1 MKKKEEFQK
10 VLYRPQPYPDN
21 HTDEQLFLKSLR
33 RNKNLKTYSFWECMN
48 QGQLPLQQ
56 ISCTVS
62 FVLLH
67 FMDIKVTDS
76 MIYIM
81 ALVTMIG
88 YLAIAGFSVH
98 EVRTVILFGG
108 FLFGLSPIIQTLTRS
123 ISDDTIYAMVF
134 ICLFTNFF
142 LHDYSITNGDYMSK
156 CVSLNAAIFAAVCL
170 ASRLDDLNNVL
181 GTIIIAILTY
191 GIIPP
196 LRKKMVG
203 SKFLPLWTMLFLCS
217 SVYISYVSIPIVII
231 PLIISV
237 VACLV
242 IVPAFFVHLQKQKDN
257 IYGPWDEAVLTDL
270 GCKGTRNIYA
280 E

>member
-1 MKKKEEFQK
+1 
-10 VLYRPQPYPDN
+10 
-21 HTDEQLFLKSLR
+21 
-33 RNKNLKTYSFWECMN
+33 
-48 QGQLPLQQ
+48 
-56 ISCTVS
+56 
-62 FVLLH
+62 
-67 FMDIKVTDS
+67 MDIKVTDS

-81 ALVTMIG
+81 SLITVMG

-123 ISDDTIYAMVF
+123 ISDDTIYAMVS

-142 LHDYSITNGDYMSK
+142 LHDYSISNGDYMSK

-181 GTIIIAILTY
+181 GTIIIAVLMY

-196 LRKKMVG
+196 VRKKMAG
-203 SKFLPLWTMLFLCS
+203 SRVMPLWTMLLLIGS
-217 SVYISYVSIPIVII
+217 IYISYVSVLIVIV
-231 PLIISV
+231 PLIISA

-270 GCKGTRNIYA
+270 VSTGSRDISA